1 MQIAHI
7 FVLYIVVTVF
17 HFHNG
22 TFTTHITSELLH
34 SALSSAVWSVY
45 RSGDQSNPFS
55 FWRHCNRKTSVR
67 HAAWTRLRARHDV
80 LHLLCRCL
88 FLLQCLFGFV
98 LLVVLRFHSNA
109 RFKWVAIQMLPVVF
123 PFSHFER
130 DTAQQS
136 IFHGIDM
143 VRTVTW
149 EPLSV
154 LKMGEKQWI

>member
-109 RFKWVAIQMLPVVF
+109 RFKW
-123 PFSHFER
+123 E
-130 DTAQQS
+130 
-136 IFHGIDM
+136 
-143 VRTVTW
+143 VRQWCSSYHIICLTS
-149 EPLSV
+149 LSK
-154 LKMGEKQWI
+154 LKRIYVCNLHENASQISGTD